1 MNMSSKVLSIILL
14 SGFLIVQFLFF
25 IDEGFYDF
33 RWMKSAGNWF
43 VFFIY
48 WLGIFICQ
56 ILLTTL
62 LLIRQKSIFR
72 IILGIFF
79 GAAAGIYLLIKFIF

>member
-1 MNMSSKVLSIILL
+1 
-14 SGFLIVQFLFF
+14 
-25 IDEGFYDF
+25 
-33 RWMKSAGNWF
+33 

-62 LLIRQKSIFR
+62 LLIRQKSAVR
-72 IILGIFF
+72 IIPGIFF
-79 GAAAGIYLLIKFIF
+79 GAAVGIYLLIKFIF